1 MGKKIFLLCILIVVI
16 TSLLLSWFLLGPT
29 TGFSESNATI
39 YIKSKSANKKYVI
52 EELTNKNIIK
62 SVFLFEI
69 VADKFN
75 YWSHIQPGKYII
87 PKGSSIFYIL
97 KKLRFGRQNAVNLV
111 VNKFRTKE
119 AFAKFISKNLEP
131 DSSIVMQFLNNED
144 SLKLFSTDT
153 TDVFTIIIPDSYS
166 CYWNLSVGSL
176 MRKLYAN
183 HQQFWNS
190 ERIVKAEKI
199 GLSEKE
205 VYILSSII
213 EEESNKNEDKPI
225 IASVYLNRLR
235 KNMRL
240 SADPTIKFSLRNFGL
255 KRIMEKHINESA
267 SSSFNTY
274 THYGLPPGPICI
286 PQVKTI
292 DAVLDAANTDYLF
305 FCAKPD
311 FSGLHNFASNEKD
324 HFNNAKIYRKFLDS
338 LQIK

>member
-1 MGKKIFLLCILIVVI
+1 MIVFLVTIVFI
-16 TSLLLSWFLLGPT
+16 TTLLASWFLFGPT
-29 TGFSESNATI
+29 TGFSEENTTLFI
-39 YIKSKSANKKYVI
+39 YSKNANKKTVLDD
-52 EELTNKNIIK
+52 LTTKKIIT
-62 SVFLFEI
+62 STALFEI
-69 VADKFN
+69 CAGQLN
-75 YWSHIQPGKYII
+75 YWEHIQPGKYII

-97 KKLRFGRQNAVNLV
+97 KKLRYGRQNAVNLV
-111 VNKFRTKE
+111 INKFRTKE

-131 DSSIVMQFLNNED
+131 DSVNVIEFLNNAD
-144 SLKLFSTDT
+144 SLKSFDADT
-153 TDVFTIIIPDSYS
+153 TNVFTIIIPDSYS

-176 MRKLYAN
+176 MRKMYAN

-199 GLSEKE
+199 GLSAKE

-240 SADPTIKFSLRNFGL
+240 AADPTIKFSLRNFGL
-255 KRIMEKHINESA
+255 KRIMEKHIKVSA
-267 SSSFNTY
+267 SSPYNTY

-292 DAVLDAANTDYLF
+292 DAVLNAANTDYLF

-324 HFNNAKIYRKFLDS
+324 HFSNARIYRKFLDS
-338 LQIK
+338 LLIK

>member
-1 MGKKIFLLCILIVVI
+1 MKRNVILVGLTFVLTIIVLALGLL
-16 TSLLLSWFLLGPT
+16 FAPT
-29 TGFSESNATI
+29 TSFNEENATI
-39 YIKSKSANKKYVI
+39 YIHSNNSSKQPILDELINKKI
-52 EELTNKNIIK
+52 NT
-62 SVFLFEI
+62 STFLFEI
-69 VADKFN
+69 VAGQFK
-75 YWSHIQPGKYII
+75 YWEHIQPGKYTI
-87 PKGSSIFYIL
+87 PKGSSLFYIF

-119 AFAKFISKNLEP
+119 SFSKFISKNLEP
-131 DSSIVMQFLNNED
+131 DSMQVIDFLNNAD
-144 SLKLFSTDT
+144 SLKSFNVDT
-153 TDVFTIIIPDSYS
+153 TNVFTMIIPDSYS

-190 ERIVKAEKI
+190 ERILKAEKI

-240 SADPTIKFSLRNFGL
+240 AADPTIKFSLRNFGL
-255 KRIMEKHINESA
+255 KRIMEKHIKESE
-267 SSSFNTY
+267 SSPFNTY